1 MISLYPVLLSFL
13 ISGQVQSRTCLGHE
27 SLCDKKFNE
36 VTFLTTHNSFNYAR
50 RGELKKTGPLS
61 YLFPNQQKPIQ
72 DQLMHGVRALMLDLH
87 YYQGP
92 IKKHKNKVILCH
104 GGKAC
109 DLLGKDFASDIFRD
123 LKNFLGSHPNEIL
136 TLILESYISTDDLE
150 KELNSSGLTPY
161 LHCQNPQDPWPT
173 IKEMLDSPLV
183 ENKTRNCSSKGRLVI
198 LNDKI
203 EENNPHWNLDL
214 FGKFAVE
221 THYSYKKIKDLN
233 CELNRGQRNH
243 SLFIFNHFTTLIS
256 GKKLDA
262 KKINAAE
269 FLSNRVKECEEKLS
283 KKINFLT
290 IDFYG
295 SGNALEVVDQMNQK

>member
-1 MISLYPVLLSFL
+1 MLPFYLILISFL
-13 ISGQVQSRTCLGHE
+13 IPGQAQSRTCLGHE

-50 RGELKKTGPLS
+50 RGHLKKSGPLT

-72 DQLMHGVRALMLDLH
+72 DQLQHGVRALMLDLH

-109 DLLGKDFASDIFRD
+109 DLLGKDFASHILSD
-123 LKNFLGSHPNEIL
+123 LKVFLDTHPNEVL
-136 TLILESYISTDDLE
+136 TLILESYISTNDLE
-150 KELNSSGLTPY
+150 KELTSSGLMPY
-161 LHCQNPQDPWPT
+161 LHCQNPHDPWPS
-173 IKEMLDSPLV
+173 IKEMLDSPLG
-183 ENKTRNCSSKGRLVI
+183 ENKTKSCQSKGRLVI

-203 EENNPHWNLDL
+203 EENNPYWNLDL

-233 CELNRGQRNH
+233 CEFNRGQKNH

-262 KKINAAE
+262 KKINSRE
-269 FLSNRVKECEEKLS
+269 FLSKRVQECEAKLS

-290 IDFYG
+290 IDFFS
-295 SGNALEVVDQMNQK
+295 SGNALEVVDQLNQK